1 MVDRSSHGLPRV
13 YIDDRDYA
21 HEGSHMYEIVY
32 HSPITLDMLDDLT
45 SIVRYVSK
53 RAALSDA
60 RAVISVLAHGQQ
72 CLLGTGLIGSSVQID
87 PAFGPG
93 SVDICRASGLDR

>member
-1 MVDRSSHGLPRV
+1 
-13 YIDDRDYA
+13 
-21 HEGSHMYEIVY
+21 MYEIVY

-72 CLLGTGLIGSSVQID
+72 CLLGTGLVCRDASRLISPAFVYVLIGSSVQID

-93 SVDICRASGLDR
+93 SVNICRASGLDR